1 MTENLVTFGVASFK
15 RGYDLSF
22 VTNALMRLGV
32 GRESILRYVLDIFLF
47 SHRLRYLTYDRYC
60 LCYSPI
66 AKQMM
71 FMVNSDSLLIN
82 PNDASLIATSIVHL
96 LSKDQRRQP
105 WVLEVLQVAKD
116 IVLASAAPTAD
127 GEVTSGVPSLEILI
141 PLVRTFAIAEEFD
154 QALFSLLFDSVASG
168 ALDREGYSPHKRK
181 ALCTKIYQIHLDCI
195 LQKRAR
201 KFRLPSHLEPEFQ
214 RVFAD
219 GQKNGK
225 STSFRLH
232 HLVSSALEDM
242 GVAHKESFGLPEGY
256 HLDFVM
262 PKHHIGI
269 EINSSSS
276 YQAAP
281 SELGVDDDR
290 PLAFVDLK
298 ARHLEQLGWIV
309 IQLHA
314 ERFQAMASL
323 EERVSYLS
331 MLLEVA
337 LQRRRESVEWGAR
350 TAKRKQ

>member
-32 GRESILRYVLDIFLF
+32 GRESILRYASEIHSLASAVSWLTILF
-47 SHRLRYLTYDRYC
+47 YQ
-60 LCYSPI
+60 CYSPI

-71 FMVNSDSLLIN
+71 FMVNSDGLLIN
-82 PNDASLIATSIVHL
+82 PNDASLIATAIVHL
-96 LSKDQRRQP
+96 LPKDQRREP
-105 WVLEVLQVAKD
+105 WVLEVLHAAKD
-116 IVLASAAPTAD
+116 IVLAGTAPSAD
-127 GEVTSGVPSLEILI
+127 GEAASDAPSMETLV

-154 QALFSLLFDSVASG
+154 QALFSLLFDSVGSG
-168 ALDREGYSPHKRK
+168 ALDREGYSPYKRK
-181 ALCTKIYQIHLDCI
+181 ALSTKIYQIHLDCI

-201 KFRLPSHLEPEFQ
+201 KFRLPSHLEPEFL
-214 RVFAD
+214 RLFAD

-232 HLVSSALEDM
+232 HLVSSALQEM

-262 PKHHIGI
+262 PKHRIGI
-269 EINSSSS
+269 EINASNC

-281 SELGVDDDR
+281 NEMGVDDDR
-290 PLAFVDLK
+290 PFAFVDLK
-298 ARHLEQLGWIV
+298 ARHLEQLGWVV

-314 ERFQAMASL
+314 EKFQAMVTL

-337 LQRRRESVEWGAR
+337 MQRRRESAAWG
-350 TAKRKQ
+350 TQSAKRKQ